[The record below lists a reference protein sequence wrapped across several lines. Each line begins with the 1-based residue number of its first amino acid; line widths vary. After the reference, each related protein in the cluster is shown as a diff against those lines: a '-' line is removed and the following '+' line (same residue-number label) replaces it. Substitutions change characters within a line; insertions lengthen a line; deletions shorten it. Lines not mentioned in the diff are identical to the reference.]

1 MWRLKKAVLQ
11 VTTINNKLANHKRIR
26 CLPLR
31 RFGEIQERRVLLD
44 TLRSDGEP

>member
-1 MWRLKKAVLQ
+1 MWRLKKAVPQ
-11 VTTINNKLANHKRIR
+11 VTINNKLANHKRIR

-31 RFGEIQERRVLLD
+31 RFSEIQERRVLLA